1 MARVVD
7 YIEQNICVIKQLV
20 QLGRV
25 PLSLMT
31 DYDIYLRFLATDILL
46 PKMKRYGSVGTDL
59 KVSIDTVRKAVR
71 EMEKDIKKPA
81 EINFL

>member
-7 YIEQNICVIKQLV
+7 YIEQNICIIKQLV

-31 DYDIYLRFLATDILL
+31 DYDIYLRFLNTDAML
-46 PKMKRYGSVGTDL
+46 PKMKRYGSVGIDL
-59 KVSIDTVRKAVR
+59 KVSINTVRKAIR

-81 EINFL
+81 

>member
-1 MARVVD
+1 MERVVD
-7 YIEQNICVIKQLV
+7 YIEKNICVIKQLV

-31 DYDIYLRFLATDILL
+31 DYDIYLRFLATDVLL
-46 PKMKRYGSVGTDL
+46 SKMKRYGSVGSDL

-81 EINFL
+81 EIN